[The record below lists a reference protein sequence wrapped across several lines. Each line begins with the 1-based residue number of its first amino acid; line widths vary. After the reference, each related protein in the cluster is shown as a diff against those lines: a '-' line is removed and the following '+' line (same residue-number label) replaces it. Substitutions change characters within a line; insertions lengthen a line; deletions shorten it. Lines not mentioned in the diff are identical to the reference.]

1 VTQDKLLK
9 KMFDFQKANMQNA
22 FKAMTLMQGQGE
34 KILDTLV
41 NQTPWIPDDGKKA
54 ISDWNMA
61 CKKGNANFKDFVET
75 NFNKVEE
82 LFFESKAKAGGR
94 TKKAA

>member
-1 VTQDKLLK
+1 
-9 KMFDFQKANMQNA
+9 MFDFQKANLHNA

-41 NQTPWIPDDGKKA
+41 SQTPWIPDDGKKA
-54 ISDWNMA
+54 ISDWNLA
-61 CKKGNANFKDFVET
+61 CRKGSDNYKEFVET

-82 LFFESKAKAGGR
+82 LFFEAKAKAGAR
-94 TKKAA
+94 PKKAS